1 MDIDDQPN
9 EPLPLLIISGHL
21 VEDQLD
27 VAVEPFGFTVRKL
40 GVLKHLVQAGGSL
53 PLGAL
58 VGPLH
63 CGKSNITQVVDRL
76 EAHGLARRVP
86 DPNDRRG
93 VLAEITP
100 EGRRRFEAA
109 APALDAAERQL
120 TSRFTPEERRQL
132 AGLLGRFLDSRQRE
146 RAKPATALTDQ
157 PAIATPE
164 SA

>member
-1 MDIDDQPN
+1 MSIDDQPN
-9 EPLPLLIISGHL
+9 ELLPLLIVSGHL

-27 VAVEPFGFTVRKL
+27 VAVEPFGFTVRRL

-63 CGKSNITQVVDRL
+63 CGKSNVTQVVDRL
-76 EAHGLARRVP
+76 EAQGLARRVP

-93 VLAEITP
+93 VLAEITS

-109 APALDAAERQL
+109 APSLDAAERQL
-120 TSRFTPEERRQL
+120 ASRFTPEEGRQL
-132 AGLLGRFLDSRQRE
+132 VDLLGRFLRSLQRE
-146 RAKPATALTDQ
+146 RVKPAAALTDQ
-157 PAIATPE
+157 PAVTVPE
-164 SA
+164 NA